1 MRDESL
7 FSICT
12 IGLVLVAAAG
22 PREMPEVFREAA
34 KSPGGVMSY
43 VTALEDEAFAE
54 ALTKGEL
61 AVMLLLVPVGAAML
75 WENPKFFPDSIWDRG
90 LAWYPML
97 LTTPGICIAIAAVSD
112 RLSRVSTGRA
122 FNRAME
128 ALGGLTFEIYLVHF
142 WALEKPWPVFLLM
155 TAGLTAVLHGVSVLI
170 RREMKKRA
178 A

>member
-1 MRDESL
+1 ML
-7 FSICT
+7 F
-12 IGLVLVAAAG
+12 AAG
-22 PREMPEVFREAA
+22 SGRR
-34 KSPGGVMSY
+34 
-43 VTALEDEAFAE
+43 E

-97 LTTPGICIAIAAVSD
+97 LTTPGLCLAIAAVSD
-112 RLSRVSTGRA
+112 RLSHVSAGRA

-128 ALGGLTFEIYLVHF
+128 VLGGLTFEIYLVHF

-155 TAGLTAVLHGVSVLI
+155 TAGLTAVLRGVSVLI
-170 RREMKKRA
+170 RREMKKREA
-178 A
+178 